1 MLFASPVRKVTRTA
15 FSSALLAIRRGHVS
29 KSILSQQQFLRR
41 NLQSEARSLG
51 LGVMATR
58 SADGDVVE
66 KIGKNLVQSVRT
78 KEVGNKTV
86 DMTV

>member
-1 MLFASPVRKVTRTA
+1 MLFASPVFVRKVTRTA
-15 FSSALLAIRRGHVS
+15 FSSALAIRRGHVS
-29 KSILSQQQFLRR
+29 KSILSQQQFLQR
-41 NLQSEARSLG
+41 NLQSEARCSE

-78 KEVGNKTV
+78 KEVRKKV
-86 DMTV
+86 